1 MTARDTDPMPTTIG
15 TMRTAGL
22 RDFGRDLASWRDQ
35 RLTSE
40 TLEHG
45 VDQHAP
51 AGLVPLVSA
60 AGLPRSLGSGP
71 SMPVVARRL
80 TGRPSAGAATGF
92 SSLGGDA
99 EWGGGGRATDPQP
112 VTETTVPSGSSGS
125 TADLPA
131 PPSAVPPPPA
141 RPVLPLVPV
150 ADLRPVPLPT
160 VVTPSPAADPSDRSV
175 DPLDVGIAP
184 SVPPRAVRAMDSPAP
199 ATRAEVYGPAPV
211 AARPVRSTDR
221 PAIEEAF
228 EAAPVVSRSLGPEP
242 SGADAPITAGRSSR
256 SEGGSV
262 GSPTIGRPGLPEPGA
277 GPLTRAGLGSHPG
290 RTAPLVVQRSLA
302 GTGLVA
308 PPAAMGAAAGVP
320 VAPPRYRDIGPVV
333 TTAGPLGGADAMGV
347 PDLGQSLNRWSGP
360 SAGMEPRRSTEPA
373 VAGDTASF
381 HPGASHPGASD
392 VAPGLVAPAIA
403 PPPVLRRLASTS
415 VAAVAPT
422 PAPAPPATPSFGED
436 SLLSLGIMPALAQFD
451 ASPSGERAAASGG
464 ADRPAAGDPSARRDD
479 PRSPGA
485 TSGARPSDVDHGGRP
500 RPDRAPVRP
509 LPSAVVVD
517 RRVAAT
523 VSTPAAATR
532 PSSVRPPSAS
542 TAASPSAPAAVSP
555 SAPAV
560 VSTSASAAASPS
572 APAAAAVS
580 TDVPTAGSTT
590 VPSGGHPTAAGS
602 VPGVRPSAAASA
614 TPGHGVSVSAPAA
627 MPPGSVAGST
637 RVLAS
642 DVLPTAPGG
651 ITLPSHDAPVIDRRS
666 DDGIG
671 VGGPS
676 IAGLPVAP
684 SPRRSVGLGADPLA
698 APPSPSPSPLLSSHR
713 PAVPTGAMGPHPPIE
728 APTPSTPGSAVGAM
742 FGAAIGAGSPG
753 PVQRRLL
760 ATDPGDRPLARAGER
775 GVSRGAA
782 LDPAGPNEG
791 SDGFSIGRAAC
802 SSAGSNGGDAASSS
816 AGSNGADVSSPVPP
830 IPRVDSVDLQA
841 PEESSAAEPARLDRS
856 PDRFPSSP
864 ISGAGP
870 VVPLPVAR
878 RLGVPSPIPP
888 SAGLAGPI
896 GGHAPSRSTVLGTPL
911 PPRSPGSRDVSAQE
925 GHLPSRSAGSSSSSS
940 SSGSSGSAGDSG
952 VAATEL
958 PVQRRM
964 GVGPALTATAGHALH
979 RVGLPLAGDHSTLGT
994 VPGRPSA
1001 SEPWQSGR
1009 TAPTPRPTSAAGEVT
1024 GEASPPAPAAAT
1036 HARHPDAHR
1045 ADRQRSE
1052 DRLGDQRHREAALRH
1067 ERGSSGDQGAAA
1079 PPPDLD
1085 TQARLLWPRLRAMLL
1100 HELRI
1105 DRERSGHLRDTYR

>member
-131 PPSAVPPPPA
+131 HPSAVPPPPA

-485 TSGARPSDVDHGGRP
+485 TSGARSSDVDHGGRP

-509 LPSAVVVD
+509 LPSGVVVD

-532 PSSVRPPSAS
+532 PSPARPPSAS
-542 TAASPSAPAAVSP
+542 SAA
-555 SAPAV
+555 
-560 VSTSASAAASPS
+560 STSASSVASPS

-580 TDVPTAGSTT
+580 TAVS
-590 VPSGGHPTAAGS
+590 SGGTPTAAGS
-602 VPGVRPSAAASA
+602 VPGVWRSAGASA

-637 RVLAS
+637 RVPAS
-642 DVLPTAPGG
+642 DVLPTAPGD
-651 ITLPSHDAPVIDRRS
+651 ITVPSHDSPVIDRRS

-671 VGGPS
+671 FGGPS
-676 IAGLPVAP
+676 IAGLPIAP
-684 SPRRSVGLGADPLA
+684 SPQRSVGLGADPLA
-698 APPSPSPSPLLSSHR
+698 APPSSPSPLLSSHR

-782 LDPAGPNEG
+782 PDPAGPNEG
-791 SDGFSIGRAAC
+791 SDGFSIGRAAS
-802 SSAGSNGGDAASSS
+802 SSAGSNGGDAAS
-816 AGSNGADVSSPVPP
+816 PVPP
-830 IPRVDSVDLQA
+830 VARAGSIDPQA
-841 PEESSAAEPARLDRS
+841 PEESAAAEPARLDRS

-864 ISGAGP
+864 TSGAGP
-870 VVPLPVAR
+870 VVPVPVAR
-878 RLGVPSPIPP
+878 RLGVPSAITP
-888 SAGLAGPI
+888 SAGRAGPI
-896 GGHAPSRSTVLGTPL
+896 GGHALSRSTVLGTPV
-911 PPRSPGSRDVSAQE
+911 PPRSPGSRGVPAPED
-925 GHLPSRSAGSSSSSS
+925 HLRPG
-940 SSGSSGSAGDSG
+940 SSGSSGSSGPAGGSG
-952 VAATEL
+952 VASAEL

-979 RVGLPLAGDHSTLGT
+979 RVGLPLGGDHGTLGT

-1045 ADRQRSE
+1045 AERQRSE